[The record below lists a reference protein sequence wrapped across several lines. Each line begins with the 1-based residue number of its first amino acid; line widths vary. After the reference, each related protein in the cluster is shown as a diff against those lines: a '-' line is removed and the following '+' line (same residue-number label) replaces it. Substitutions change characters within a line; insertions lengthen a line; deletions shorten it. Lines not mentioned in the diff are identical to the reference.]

1 MHLTEERPELEAEML
16 PEAETNSE
24 EEFQLRD
31 YKELNQP
38 LNFWQKLRRIFLPS
52 PEERR
57 EDESQRLRD
66 LTVAIE
72 RYPEAAVNYLMRGEL
87 HLELRQWVL
96 AEEDLSEALRLA
108 ENQYRQDTWG
118 LSAQAIADRARRGLE
133 EILRYS

>member
-1 MHLTEERPELEAEML
+1 MEERPEVEELHHAEITEELSYENM
-16 PEAETNSE
+16 AESE
-24 EEFQLRD
+24 E
-31 YKELNQP
+31 KVKAVAP
-38 LNFWQKLRRIFLPS
+38 TFWQKLRRFFLPS
-52 PEERR
+52 FQERR
-57 EDESQRLRD
+57 EQERQRLLD

-72 RYPEAAVNYLMRGEL
+72 RYPEAAVNYLLRGEM

-108 ENQYRQDTWG
+108 ENQYEQDRWG

>member
-1 MHLTEERPELEAEML
+1 MEERPEVEELHNAEN
-16 PEAETNSE
+16 AEESSYENMAESE
-24 EEFQLRD
+24 EKVKATALT
-31 YKELNQP
+31 
-38 LNFWQKLRRIFLPS
+38 FWQKLRRFFLPS
-52 PEERR
+52 FQERR
-57 EDESQRLRD
+57 EQERQRLLD

-72 RYPEAAVNYLMRGEL
+72 RYPEAAVNYLLRGEM

-108 ENQYRQDTWG
+108 ENQYEQDRWG